1 MEDGKRALDEIND
14 AFKNAKV
21 WVPVMCFPCSHIS
34 KGPDGSYDISQ
45 KESQSKIDVVQLMRQ
60 SKDEIDELQT
70 NLKTNMNY
78 PPRSVFRFDEFQG
91 LADKEKVK
99 NFILEAG
106 REHGTYLTVRNSRVE
121 KTSPT

>member
-34 KGPDGSYDISQ
+34 KCPDGSHDISQ
-45 KESQSKIDVVQLMRQ
+45 NKSHSKIDVVQLMRQ
-60 SKDEIDELQT
+60 SKEGIDGLQNNLQT
-70 NLKTNMNY
+70 TMNY
-78 PPRSVFRFDEFQG
+78 PPRSIFRFDEFQG
-91 LADKEKVK
+91 LGDMEKVK
-99 NFILEAG
+99 NFIFEAG
-106 REHGTYLTVRNSRVE
+106 REHGTYLGVRNSRVE